1 MEEKRPEEI
10 KELEELSRGDFLK
23 MAGAAGLGLAGLGA
37 LMSSPVSAEQGKE
50 GKKKKYLFVVSSGGN
65 NPNRAILALLLADVV
80 QKKEF
85 GEVHIWLV
93 LEGAELCRKG
103 HPEKIVGPA
112 YQKFGNAFD
121 MMERIRKNGGKFG
134 VCPPCAEWVGAT
146 GDSRIEYVENQGGDW
161 IMKNIQDSLV
171 VWL

>member
-1 MEEKRPEEI
+1 
-10 KELEELSRGDFLK
+10 
-23 MAGAAGLGLAGLGA
+23 MAGAAGLGLAGLSA
-37 LMSSPVSAEQGKE
+37 FMSAPTSAQE

-65 NPNRAILALLLADVV
+65 NPNRATLALILADVV

-85 GEVHIWLV
+85 GDVHIWLV
-93 LEGAELCRKG
+93 LEGSELCRKG

-146 GDSRIEYVENQGGDW
+146 GNNRIEYVEDQGGDW
-161 IMKNIQDSLV
+161 LMKNIQDSLV

>member
-1 MEEKRPEEI
+1 MKEKKAEEI
-10 KELEELSRGDFLK
+10 NASEDVSRGDFLK
-23 MAGAAGLGLAGLGA
+23 LAGAAGLGLAGLGA

-50 GKKKKYLFVVSSGGN
+50 GEKKKYLFVVSSGGN
-65 NPNRAILALLLADVV
+65 NPNRATLALILADVV
-80 QKKEF
+80 QKKKF

-112 YQKFGNAFD
+112 YKKFGNAFE
-121 MMERIRKNGGKFG
+121 MMERIHKNGGKFG

-146 GDSRIEYVENQGGDW
+146 GANRIEYVDDQGGDW
-161 IMKNIQDSLV
+161 LMKNIQDSLV

>member
-1 MEEKRPEEI
+1 MEKQKQTEGINEC
-10 KELEELSRGDFLK
+10 EELSRGDFLK
-23 MAGAAGLGLAGLGA
+23 MAGIAGLGIASLGA
-37 LMSSPVSAEQGKE
+37 FMNPPASAQE
-50 GKKKKYLFVVSSGGN
+50 GKKKKYLFVVSSGAN
-65 NPNRAILALLLADVV
+65 NPNKATLALILADVV

-85 GEVHIWLV
+85 GDVNIWLV

-103 HPEKIVGPA
+103 HAEKIVGPA

-121 MMERIRKNGGKFG
+121 MIERIRKNGGKFG

-146 GDSRIEYVENQGGDW
+146 GNNRIEYVEDQGGDW
-161 IMKNIQDSLV
+161 LMKNIQDSIV